1 MLDFILSIN
10 WNVSPFIFETSFYSL
25 RWYTLL
31 FAIGFYIAYNLGLK
45 MYALD
50 GVDEEKMNKLMI
62 YIFVGTV
69 FGARIGHC
77 VFYEWSYYKDHI
89 AEIILPFR
97 TTVNGVK
104 FTGYQGLASHGGAIG
119 IFITVSIY
127 AKKVSK
133 TSVWWV
139 LDRVVVPTAL
149 VGGMIRLGNLFN
161 SEIYGIQTALPWGM
175 IFERNGETIAK
186 HPTQIYESL
195 CYVISFFVLAHLF
208 WKTDKR
214 KHEGFITG
222 LFFILIFTAR
232 FFIEFIKEA
241 QEAFETTMVLNMGQ
255 WLSIPL
261 IILGIYL
268 IISSK
273 KRPLSLKTS

>member
-1 MLDFILSIN
+1 MTDFLLSIN

-31 FAIGFYIAYNLGLK
+31 FAIGFYVAYKLGLK

-77 VFYEWSYYKDHI
+77 VFYEWAYYKDHI

-119 IFITVSIY
+119 IFIAMLIY

-139 LDRVVVPTAL
+139 IDRVVVPTAL

-161 SEIYGIQTALPWGM
+161 SEIYGIQTSLPWGM
-175 IFERNGETIAK
+175 IFERNDETIAK

-195 CYVISFFVLAHLF
+195 CYVVSFFVLAHLF

-214 KHEGFITG
+214 KNEGFITG

-232 FFIEFIKEA
+232 FFIEFIKED
-241 QEAFETTMVLNMGQ
+241 QETFEAAMALNMGQ
-255 WLSIPL
+255 WLSVPF

-268 IISSK
+268 VISSK
-273 KRPLSLKTS
+273 KRPLSLK